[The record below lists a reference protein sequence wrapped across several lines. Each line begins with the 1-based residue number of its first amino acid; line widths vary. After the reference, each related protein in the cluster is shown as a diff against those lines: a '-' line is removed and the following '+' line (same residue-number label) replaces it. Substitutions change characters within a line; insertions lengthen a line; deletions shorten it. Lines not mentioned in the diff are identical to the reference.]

1 MPAPPPPSR
10 KKKAPRHGSSLPL
23 LAFAGAK
30 KTTYDPRV
38 AKQKA
43 SNLAAKRVN
52 DFRKLKA
59 RLAAEGKL
67 AVPSSIAW
75 ATMDAAAAAE
85 GGGEEEVEVPL
96 LLPPPLPPP
105 PPPPF
110 FSSSIAAREATADA
124 SAASILSTAP
134 GAAPRSS
141 STASD
146 AAPASCAA
154 SAVLPFTCA
163 SRRRAVASAEGSD
176 ERTWSRT

>member
-85 GGGEEEVEVPL
+85 GGGEEEVGDRFWGETGGEAG
-96 LLPPPLPPP
+96 
-105 PPPPF
+105 
-110 FSSSIAAREATADA
+110 SSPCTGARGPSPCICARN
-124 SAASILSTAP
+124 AASRH
-134 GAAPRSS
+134 RS
-141 STASD
+141 
-146 AAPASCAA
+146 
-154 SAVLPFTCA
+154 
-163 SRRRAVASAEGSD
+163 
-176 ERTWSRT
+176 

>member
-85 GGGEEEVEVPL
+85 GGGEEEVRRGGEEREREREREREKERRRRNQRHGKNSKKNRPL
-96 LLPPPLPPP
+96 F
-105 PPPPF
+105 F
-110 FSSSIAAREATADA
+110 FSSS
-124 SAASILSTAP
+124 
-134 GAAPRSS
+134 
-141 STASD
+141 
-146 AAPASCAA
+146 
-154 SAVLPFTCA
+154 FFF
-163 SRRRAVASAEGSD
+163 
-176 ERTWSRT
+176 